1 MVFEFRPRI
10 TSNNWSV
17 SSMDREC
24 RRASRKRCSLGG
36 TLLLLPLDLDA
47 PRRRQLHA
55 ALAKRFLR
63 VVDMVLRR
71 RDREDLHTW
80 VHACGRSDR
89 GAEGG
94 AHPFGNAVGARPGR
108 DLILSEHVVRVEP
121 ELEVIRVPGLL
132 H

>member
-1 MVFEFRPRI
+1 MIRRPPRSTLFPYTTLFRSQ
-10 TSNNWSV
+10 T
-17 SSMDREC
+17 
-24 RRASRKRCSLGG
+24 RASRKRCSLRGA
-36 TLLLLPLDLDA
+36 LLLLPLDLDA

-89 GAEGG
+89 GAESG
-94 AHPFGNAVGARPGR
+94 AHPFGNAVGASPRR
-108 DLILSEHVVRVEP
+108 DLVLSEHVVRVE
-121 ELEVIRVPGLL
+121 
-132 H
+132 